1 MAKGFFESIAD
12 EVGDMIL
19 PGSDSSRPS
28 DSNETDKYGKTLD
41 DYTREAEESSDW
53 WPGLRRVGFHW
64 IRCARVD
71 LPGFVLGKKKGIKQR
86 LVPFQF
92 DRSRWRWYIVVGY
105 Y

>member
-41 DYTREAEESSDW
+41 DYTREAEESSD
-53 WPGLRRVGFHW
+53 
-64 IRCARVD
+64 
-71 LPGFVLGKKKGIKQR
+71 
-86 LVPFQF
+86 
-92 DRSRWRWYIVVGY
+92 
-105 Y
+105 